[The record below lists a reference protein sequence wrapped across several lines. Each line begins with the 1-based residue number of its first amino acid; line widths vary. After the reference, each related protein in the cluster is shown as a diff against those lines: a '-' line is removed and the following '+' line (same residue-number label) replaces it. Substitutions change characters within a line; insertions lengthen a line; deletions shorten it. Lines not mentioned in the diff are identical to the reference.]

1 MTTNEMN
8 ITDESTFVEIVVG
21 ERELELTAVRNC
33 LTIIDSTLKDI
44 GSTNI
49 CSSAD
54 MTDRLL
60 DLRNLLKPLLN

>member
-54 MTDRLL
+54 ITDRLL

>member
-1 MTTNEMN
+1 MTTNE
-8 ITDESTFVEIVVG
+8 IDTTTESDFVEIVVG

-33 LTIIDSTLKDI
+33 LTIIDETLKDI

-49 CSSAD
+49 CPSAD

>member
-8 ITDESTFVEIVVG
+8 ITDESTFVEIIVG

>member
-8 ITDESTFVEIVVG
+8 TTDESTFVEIVVG
-21 ERELELTAVRNC
+21 ERELELTAVSTC
-33 LTIIDSTLKDI
+33 LTIIDATLKDI

-49 CSSAD
+49 CSSAE

>member
-60 DLRNLLKPLLN
+60 DLRNILKPLLN

>member
-49 CSSAD
+49 CPSAD

-60 DLRNLLKPLLN
+60 DLRNILKPLLN

>member
-49 CSSAD
+49 CSSVD
-54 MTDRLL
+54 ITDRLL

>member
-33 LTIIDSTLKDI
+33 LTIIDATLKDI

-54 MTDRLL
+54 ITDRLL
-60 DLRNLLKPLLN
+60 DLRNILKPLLN

>member
-44 GSTNI
+44 VSTNI

-60 DLRNLLKPLLN
+60 DLRNILKPLLN